1 VSGLPGAPRFPSE
14 PRRFF
19 RARQSSTTDL
29 PAARGAFDVATEEP
43 IMASVAGRYASALFE
58 LATEQNKVAEVE
70 ASLDQFQNMI
80 DGSPDLLR
88 LVRSPVF
95 SADEQVKAV
104 SAILAKSGIGGLAA
118 NFIQLIARNRRLFAV
133 TDMIKSYRMLAS
145 KARGE
150 VEAEVAS
157 AHPLT
162 PAQLTQLTDTL
173 RASVGGKQVNVR
185 ATVDSSLLG
194 GIVVKMGSRMVD
206 SSLRTKLASLKTR
219 LKEVR

>member
-1 VSGLPGAPRFPSE
+1 MA
-14 PRRFF
+14 
-19 RARQSSTTDL
+19 TD
-29 PAARGAFDVATEEP
+29 EP

-58 LATEQNKVAEVE
+58 LASEQKNVAEVE
-70 ASLDQFQNMI
+70 AGLDQFQKMF
-80 DGSPDLLR
+80 DDSADLQR

-104 SAILAKSGIGGLAA
+104 SALLARGGIGGLPA

-133 TDMIKSYRMLAS
+133 TDMIKSFRTLAS

-173 RASVGGKQVNVR
+173 RASVGGKQVNIR
-185 ATVDSSLLG
+185 SSVDPNLLG
-194 GIVVKMGSRMVD
+194 GLVVKMGSRMVD